1 MISNG
6 AFCLA
11 PNKKAAFSEILR
23 VLKPG
28 GRFSVSTSTMCA
40 PINQA
45 DGKQWPVCMR
55 MFIQLEELKPLVEA
69 LGFQEVFVDLSNSE
83 MSFEIEEEPES
94 NGAQQQSRKKIHGS
108 SKEFNHL

>member
-1 MISNG
+1 MEKMPLPDNSIDCVISNG

-11 PNKKAAFSEILR
+11 PSKFKAFSEIMR

-28 GRFSVSTSTMCA
+28 GRMSVSTSTMTA

-55 MFIQLEELKPLVEA
+55 MFIQKDAITPMCEEIGFEDILV
-69 LGFQEVFVDLSNSE
+69 DMSNSE
-83 MSFEIEEEPES
+83 M
-94 NGAQQQSRKKIHGS
+94 
-108 SKEFNHL
+108 